1 MSEKTNLYVLSVIVG
16 AVVGVEESGC
26 SSTLVFDDD
35 DDDDDDLGGEK
46 GEQDKGNDSERQEL

>member
-35 DDDDDDLGGEK
+35 DDDDLGGEK